1 MVYIRITSDVLHDDI
16 YYTLDGTDPTR
27 ESLKYTDP
35 FPLYNSC
42 EVRAISVK
50 DEWLDSDISS
60 LWVDVAAATPVIVR
74 KDGTASDNCFIEVI
88 NKDDYEN
95 AEDVRFYY
103 SLNGDEPTVESDSFA
118 FGGSLNIREN
128 CTVKLIAGGD
138 KNIVSPGT
146 VEIKIEDLK
155 CQLPKISSRYS
166 SEDRAVW
173 ITLTSP
179 TEGANLYYTTDG
191 SVPGNESYLYGGR
204 FSISENCTLKVAAD
218 TDTLLISDIAE
229 EYILVKLAQPSLSVS
244 EDKSKVTIVNL
255 GSYDPDTIFYYTL
268 DGTDP
273 SATSNIYN
281 KNTGIPVEEGM
292 EVRVVA
298 SGSQGR
304 FSDVAKIT
312 VPYTYYLVEF
322 DSDGGTPVL
331 SQSVKKGSVA
341 KEPLAPERAD
351 HEFKYW
357 YLTDSSVPYDFNTPV
372 TENIILHAY
381 YEALIIRTPTP
392 MVTVYYPDG
401 VILEDGMV
409 GNVNARVR
417 LENKADYNPD
427 TTIINLRFSEIL
439 GFTEETAPSTVK
451 YLFDIGDV
459 PYTKLIGIGIEW
471 PYLSYC
477 EVKFKDGDKDWS
489 ETIEVA
495 FDQFKMVAPK
505 LAVEGN
511 QVSINDYIEGYIY
524 TYTTDGTDPTEQS
537 TRYTEP
543 FSVTNAPCTVKVIN
557 WGKYIEDSITYTY
570 ANPSDIAEV
579 QVEAPS
585 NRVGSVRVSKE

>member
-50 DEWLDSDISS
+50 DEWLDSDVSS

-88 NKDDYEN
+88 NREDYEN
-95 AEDVRFYY
+95 AENVRFYY
-103 SLNGDEPTVESDSFA
+103 TLNGDEPTVESDSFA
-118 FGGSLNIREN
+118 FGGSLNVKEN

-146 VEIKIEDLK
+146 VEIRVEDLK
-155 CQLPKISSRYS
+155 CQLPQISSRYS

-173 ITLTSP
+173 VTLTSP
-179 TEGANLYYTTDG
+179 TEGANIYYTTDG

-204 FSISENCTLKVAAD
+204 FSICENCTLKVAAD
-218 TDTLLISDIAE
+218 TDTLLISDVAE
-229 EYILVKLAQPSLSVS
+229 EYILVKLVTPSLSVS
-244 EDKSKVTIVNL
+244 EDKTLVSIVNL
-255 GSYDPDTIFYYTL
+255 GSYESDTIFYYTL

-273 SATSNIYN
+273 SVTSNIYN

-292 EVRVVA
+292 EVRAVA

-304 FSDVAKIT
+304 LSDIAKIT

-322 DSDGGTPVL
+322 DSDGGTPIL

-341 KEPLAPERAD
+341 KEPLAPEKAD

-372 TENIILHAY
+372 VENITLHAY
-381 YEALIIRTPTP
+381 YETLIIRTPTP
-392 MVTVYYPDG
+392 VVTVYYPDG
-401 VILEDGMV
+401 FISKDGKI
-409 GNVNARVR
+409 GSVNARVR

-427 TTIINLRFSEIL
+427 TTIINLRFL
-439 GFTEETAPSTVK
+439 KLYGFTEETAPPMIKT
-451 YLFDIGDV
+451 LFNLGDF
-459 PYTKLIGIGIEW
+459 PYTTLVGTAIEI
-471 PYLSYC
+471 PHLC
-477 EVKFKDGDKDWS
+477 IVEVKFKDGDKEWS

-495 FDQFKMVAPK
+495 FDQFKMATPE
-505 LAVEGN
+505 LTVEGS

-537 TRYTEP
+537 AKYTEP

-557 WGKYIEDSITYTY
+557 WGKIIDDSITYTY

-579 QVEAPS
+579 QVEAAS
-585 NRVGSVRVSKE
+585 NRGQLG